1 MGPNS
6 TPPWRLI
13 EPPTPTAASAST
25 DAPNGGPAPATILDA
40 SLIRTLGLA
49 FAAVALAI
57 GAFVVAAS
65 SSSGAGVA
73 VDAADGVAGTTGVTG
88 LPAGTSDPG
97 SAAEVVVEAAGAVAR
112 PGIFRLPAGSRVADL
127 LAAAGGYGPRVD
139 TGRVDREVNLA
150 AALKDG
156 DRVRIPSRDEPTP
169 AAATDAGS
177 GAGGGGAGGP
187 SGGGGPLDLNRATAS
202 ELDAL
207 PGVGPV
213 TVDKIIAAREE
224 AAFTSVDD
232 LRTRGILGEKT
243 FEKVRP
249 LVAVP

>member
-1 MGPNS
+1 MGPSS

-13 EPPTPTAASAST
+13 EPPTPTDAASA

-49 FAAVALAI
+49 LAAVALAI

-73 VDAADGVAGTTGVTG
+73 VDAADGLAGGTGVSG
-88 LPAGTSDPG
+88 LSADTNAPG
-97 SAAEVVVEAAGAVAR
+97 SAVVVVVEAAGAVAR

-127 LAAAGGYGPRVD
+127 LMAAGGYGPRVD

-150 AALKDG
+150 AELKDG
-156 DRVRIPSRDEPTP
+156 DRVRIPSRDEPAP
-169 AAATDAGS
+169 ATTAVAGT
-177 GAGGGGAGGP
+177 GVGAGGP
-187 SGGGGPLDLNRATAS
+187 AGGSGPLDLNRATAS
-202 ELDAL
+202 ELDVL

-213 TVDKIIAAREE
+213 TVAKIIAAREE
-224 AAFTSVDD
+224 APFTSVEE

>member
-1 MGPNS
+1 M
-6 TPPWRLI
+6 
-13 EPPTPTAASAST
+13 
-25 DAPNGGPAPATILDA
+25 PATILDA
-40 SLIRTLGLA
+40 SLIRTLSLA

-73 VDAADGVAGTTGVTG
+73 VDAADGVAGQTGVSG

-97 SAAEVVVEAAGAVAR
+97 SAAVVVVEAAGAVAR
-112 PGIFRLPAGSRVADL
+112 PGIFRLPVGSRVADL

-139 TGRVDREVNLA
+139 TGRVDRELNLA
-150 AALKDG
+150 AELKDG

-169 AAATDAGS
+169 AAATDAGT
-177 GAGGGGAGGP
+177 GAGAGGP

-213 TVDKIIAAREE
+213 TVAKIIAAREE